1 MLRTRMF
8 FKMLTGR
15 KVVMKTIEDRI
26 TTILDQAE
34 RSLQE
39 VIAEAAKAGD
49 YHKVDVARHYAL
61 ETERLRKR
69 RVRSVSPESGRAESP
84 SIRDS
89 SKIEQPVASVG

>member
-1 MLRTRMF
+1 MRRTRTS
-8 FKMLTGR
+8 FKVPTGR

-69 RVRSVSPESGRAESP
+69 RARSVSPESGRAESL
-84 SIRDS
+84 SIRGS
-89 SKIEQPVASVG
+89 SKMEQSVASVG